1 MTSSSMDPSGALL
14 SVLFPNAP
22 RSRVPVACVRCRR
35 RKIKCKISN
44 DAQSCE
50 RCTKK
55 GFQCEYIPVN
65 DPRNAVPPISTSA
78 AAAAATPGMR
88 SASPAS
94 ASSPESLSPLIPAT
108 GGRSSPSASKRS
120 KAAAAQTSAPHSS
133 GTLLWLEPVVEG
145 DPTQAQRK
153 QQVPPATP
161 RRAPTP
167 STSTLS
173 YFNSGAGPGP
183 TASVSPRNHSPS
195 AGIDRPQALRV
206 EAHPTA
212 MDVDAGQDTH
222 HSSPTSVDFD
232 SMDRFLEDNLRS
244 LVPDRWPPL
253 PDTEWV
259 SRWRSGQTRTVTQK
273 DHPGINIALGV
284 GVDPAHAHRAQISW
298 P

>member
-1 MTSSSMDPSGALL
+1 MDPSGALL

-65 DPRNAVPPISTSA
+65 DPRNAVPPIST
-78 AAAAATPGMR
+78 AAATHGMR

-120 KAAAAQTSAPHSS
+120 RAAAAQTSTPHPASA

-167 STSTLS
+167 SPSTLS
-173 YFNSGAGPGP
+173 YFSSSERAAGP
-183 TASVSPRNHSPS
+183 TATGS
-195 AGIDRPQALRV
+195 ALEARPTHNV
-206 EAHPTA
+206 
-212 MDVDAGQDTH
+212 DVDVNDAGQDTH
-222 HSSPTSVDFD
+222 HSSPTSMDFD
-232 SMDRFLEDNLRS
+232 YMDRFLEDNLRS

-259 SRWRSGQTRTVTQK
+259 SRWRSGQPPSRTATQK
-273 DHPGINIALGV
+273 DHLGINMALGV